1 MIISNGYLLH
11 LVLLDGLA
19 QQSKHATAKDGD
31 DDEDDSFVT
40 VNCEQIQ
47 PWWDF
52 FCFTCQIFA
61 LFHFHDDRLENFC
74 STTFSTLNILSLS
87 FVKLLHIREGS
98 RKKECFLS
106 GMKER
111 ANHVCDQTWVP

>member
-52 FCFTCQIFA
+52 FALLFKYLPFFTSTTTDWKIFA
-61 LFHFHDDRLENFC
+61 PQL
-74 STTFSTLNILSLS
+74 FSTLNILSLS
-87 FVKLLHIREGS
+87 FVELLHIREGS
-98 RKKECFLS
+98 RKKKNVFFQ
-106 GMKER
+106 
-111 ANHVCDQTWVP
+111 A

>member
-31 DDEDDSFVT
+31 DDEDDSSVI

-47 PWWDF
+47 PW
-52 FCFTCQIFA
+52 
-61 LFHFHDDRLENFC
+61 
-74 STTFSTLNILSLS
+74 
-87 FVKLLHIREGS
+87 
-98 RKKECFLS
+98 
-106 GMKER
+106 
-111 ANHVCDQTWVP
+111 

>member
-31 DDEDDSFVT
+31 DDEDDSFAI

-52 FCFTCQIFA
+52 FAFLIKFMPFFTSTTTDWKIFA
-61 LFHFHDDRLENFC
+61 PQLFCE
-74 STTFSTLNILSLS
+74 I
-87 FVKLLHIREGS
+87 VIY
-98 RKKECFLS
+98 
-106 GMKER
+106 
-111 ANHVCDQTWVP
+111 